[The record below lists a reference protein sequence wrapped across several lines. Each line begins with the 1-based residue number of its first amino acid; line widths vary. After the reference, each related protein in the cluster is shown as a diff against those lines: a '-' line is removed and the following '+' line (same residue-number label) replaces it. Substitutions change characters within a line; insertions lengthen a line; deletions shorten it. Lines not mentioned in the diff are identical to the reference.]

1 MKKPIIIKL
10 NKQDV
15 LLLNR
20 DYPMQSQLF
29 LEFVSGNEGEYKLT
43 KNDFDNTF
51 EVRGSL
57 PFLGAAMDYIHR
69 NL

>member
-1 MKKPIIIKL
+1 MTKPVIIKL

-15 LLLNR
+15 LILNR

-29 LEFVSGNEGEYKLT
+29 LEFISENEGEYKVT
-43 KNDFDNTF
+43 KNDFDYTI

-69 NL
+69 NI